1 MVSDSFAID
10 VVALSNTGSAV
21 NTTSELDVV
30 FTKSSRGRPAIVVNG
45 IRYLVM
51 TDSPEK
57 TLWRCSYMA
66 SKKLKC
72 PARVLM
78 LKTEPSTFVY
88 IRRLHKHA
96 PLKQLDGD
104 GDIVFIRSQ
113 KGKIHLE
120 YNGNCYL
127 PEKVTKGNKTY
138 WRCVEYTTKY
148 KCRSRLHTIIDNNTR
163 QITKCSP
170 HNHGKVLKWPKN
182 KKPNQN

>member
-1 MVSDSFAID
+1 MRGKDQVIYMGQPFIFDKY
-10 VVALSNTGSAV
+10 VQLTTGVQKKVWRCNQWWSQRCG
-21 NTTSELDVV
+21 ELDVV
-30 FTKSSRGRPAIVVNG
+30 FTKSSRGRPAILVNG

-96 PLKQLDGD
+96 PLKRERMDEYDFSNATSQL
-104 GDIVFIRSQ
+104 
-113 KGKIHLE
+113 
-120 YNGNCYL
+120 
-127 PEKVTKGNKTY
+127 
-138 WRCVEYTTKY
+138 
-148 KCRSRLHTIIDNNTR
+148 
-163 QITKCSP
+163 
-170 HNHGKVLKWPKN
+170 
-182 KKPNQN
+182 